1 MSLALN
7 EDQELLQNS
16 AKNFVAQNAPLGLL
30 RQLRDTSNERG
41 FDEKVWTQMVELGW
55 TGIAIEDSFGGFDF
69 GYVGLGVV
77 LEETGRNLVSS
88 PLIPSVLLGATA
100 ISYFGSDVQKNRL
113 LPEVVTGQL
122 LLALAGDELPI
133 HSPNHIQTS
142 ATKVVGGYRLN

>member
-1 MSLALN
+1 MNLALN

-16 AKNFVAQNAPLGLL
+16 AKNFVAQNAPLSLL

-55 TGIAIEDSFGGFDF
+55 TGIAIEESLGGFDF

-88 PLIPSVLLGATA
+88 PLIP
-100 ISYFGSDVQKNRL
+100 
-113 LPEVVTGQL
+113 VVSQI
-122 LLALAGDELPI
+122 AEF
-133 HSPNHIQTS
+133 
-142 ATKVVGGYRLN
+142 